1 MTNALNQLSTGDRD
15 VATADIENASTA
27 MDNGN
32 TKITP
37 SQRRTRTTTALARAA
52 DWHGWG
58 ITPARC

>member
-37 SQRRTRTTTALARAA
+37 A